1 MSENTPIVKYILQH
15 PNDLL
20 WRDIIIEL
28 FAHAD
33 RIACH
38 LDATLKRYIITMEGR
53 PYVGKLVVKDGYFF
67 RVEAFSRID
76 GVKDPN
82 VYAVDITPTG
92 VKDTPGELLCEPTD
106 IVYLPPGVIVNYP
119 AGETLTTS
127 VGLFVL
133 NYVVLASSFGDTIP
147 YINTHWSSGSLQRT
161 IGDLLINKVIT
172 PAQMVTY
179 ANNLFYIGPMTEV
192 FAPNLTH
199 RSLTTDPKMNEYK
212 EKLIKENAEGLAA
225 GDPITMV
232 KIEKALIEKDKEYNK
247 GDPAEL
253 FLIKG
258 KYWNV
263 VRKKLFCTHGMVER
277 FGAKGTFDFVPNS
290 LGQGWTQD
298 AFAILNNETRS
309 GSYAR
314 AMETAEGGA
323 KAKEI
328 LRVFQNTRVTEQD
341 CHTEVTVP
349 THIRDYN
356 ASEYIYRHIVLPDGT
371 LAEITAENHKSFI
384 GQTVQMRSPE
394 GCKTKNGYCYKCV
407 GRLFESLGQD
417 AFATVVQALASDFL
431 LRSLKRMHG
440 VVVATY
446 RLGSLNDYLV

>member
-1 MSENTPIVKYILQH
+1 MPENTPIVKYLLQH
-15 PNDLL
+15 PEDLL
-20 WRDIIIEL
+20 WRDVIIEL
-28 FAHAD
+28 FAFAD
-33 RIACH
+33 RIVCH
-38 LDATLKRYIITMEGR
+38 LDTTLKRHVIKMEGS
-53 PYVGKLVVKDGYFF
+53 PYVGKLVVKDKHFY
-67 RVEAFSRID
+67 RVEAFSRIE
-76 GVKDPN
+76 GVEDPHI
-82 VYAVDITPTG
+82 YAVDILPTG
-92 VKDTPGELLCEPTD
+92 IVDDPESLLCEPTD
-106 IVYLPPGVIVNYP
+106 IVYLPPGIIANH
-119 AGETLTTS
+119 AKGETIETS

-133 NYVVLASSFGDTIP
+133 NYVVLATSFGDKIP
-147 YINTHWSSGSLQRT
+147 YINGHWNSGSLQRT
-161 IGDLLINKVIT
+161 IGDMLINKVIS
-172 PAQMVTY
+172 PEQMVTY
-179 ANNLFYIGPMTEV
+179 ANHLFYIGPMTEI

-199 RSLTTDPKMNEYK
+199 HSLTTDPKMNEYK
-212 EKLIKENAEGLAA
+212 EELIKENAEGLAA
-225 GDPITMV
+225 GNPITMV

-263 VRKKLFCTHGMVER
+263 VRKKLYCTHGMVER

-309 GSYAR
+309 GSYSR

-341 CHTEVTVP
+341 CHTTVTVP

-356 ASEYIYRHIVLPDGT
+356 ASEYIYRHIVLEDGT
-371 LAEITAENHKSFI
+371 MTEITAENYKSFI
-384 GQTVQMRSPE
+384 GQVVNMRSPE
-394 GCKTKNGYCYKCV
+394 GCKTKNGYCYTCV

-446 RLGSLNDYLV
+446 RLGPLNDYLV